1 MNRKFMAALLAMVM
15 VIGMLPT
22 SAMAARPPRPNVPEQ
37 PEEPPHVHDYSN
49 QTTLSEGTC
58 TTPAQF
64 WVYCDCGDGFE
75 VEGAVNSEAHYAG
88 CPHEKEQHVHDYCNQ
103 TTLSEGT
110 CTTPAQFWVY
120 CDCGDAFEVE
130 GAVNAEA
137 HYAGCPHSEEEHVHD
152 YCNQITLSEGTC
164 TTPAQFW
171 VYCDCG
177 DAFEVDG
184 IVNAEAHYAG
194 CPHEKEHVHKYEKTV
209 LSEGTC
215 ITKSEYWFACECGD
229 AYKEE
234 GELNANGHLYS
245 NGVCLLCNAAAP
257 ADSQEPVEEIAYATA
272 STAGLD
278 NVPKTGSAFVE
289 WLYALI
295 FG

>member
-22 SAMAARPPRPNVPEQ
+22 SAMAHNVSEQ
-37 PEEPPHVHDYSN
+37 SEEPPHVHNYCN

-75 VEGAVNSEAHYAG
+75 VEGAVNS
-88 CPHEKEQHVHDYCNQ
+88 
-103 TTLSEGT
+103 
-110 CTTPAQFWVY
+110 
-120 CDCGDAFEVE
+120 
-130 GAVNAEA
+130 
-137 HYAGCPHSEEEHVHD
+137 
-152 YCNQITLSEGTC
+152 
-164 TTPAQFW
+164 
-171 VYCDCG
+171 
-177 DAFEVDG
+177 
-184 IVNAEAHYAG
+184 EAHYAG

-257 ADSQEPVEEIAYATA
+257 ADPQEPVEEIAYATA